1 MIVFFAHGSPD
12 ARHAADVVDLAR
24 RTGVIL
30 GEEVT
35 VAYLDH
41 QEPPLSQIAAE
52 ATPGSTVVV
61 LPLLLAS
68 GVHAR
73 VDVPSLVDQVRA
85 ARSDVTWLLQ
95 PTLPP
100 HTLALAVLDLL
111 GAGTPPT
118 TDGVMPSRRA
128 VVGVVAG
135 SSRQGAIDG
144 FEPLVQSLRVAG
156 VELVVANG
164 PGELEVAAKLAMTLA
179 GGGGVDVVPLMYA
192 DGVLVDR
199 TRVLAQ
205 QPGWRVT
212 PPVGRSAAC
221 AEALANW
228 LWSGVPSDELG
239 ALT

>member
-1 MIVFFAHGSPD
+1 
-12 ARHAADVVDLAR
+12 
-24 RTGVIL
+24 
-30 GEEVT
+30 
-35 VAYLDH
+35 
-41 QEPPLSQIAAE
+41 
-52 ATPGSTVVV
+52 VV

-73 VDVPSLVDQVRA
+73 VDVPWLIDQVRA

-111 GAGTPPT
+111 GVDAPPT
-118 TDGVMPSRRA
+118 TGGVRPSRRA

-135 SSRQGAIDG
+135 SSRQGALDG

-156 VELVVANG
+156 VEFVVANG
-164 PGELEVAAKLAMTLA
+164 PGELEPAAELALNLV
-179 GGGGVDVVPLMYA
+179 GGGGVEVVPLMYA

-199 TRVLAQ
+199 TRALAQ

-212 PPVGRSAAC
+212 PPVGRPDAC

-228 LWSGVPSDELG
+228 LWSGVP
-239 ALT
+239 